1 MSKCPL
7 CGDTVSKFAISF
19 HAEFMMCSNE
29 DCVYPFQDDKNFKA
43 SIIDKRPPGALNA
56 SRKRKLLSAPEDSTS
71 GANPKLTKKP
81 RPADSLKTKSSKKP
95 KPLSGLPAAPTP
107 PSNIDNPISAI
118 PAVDSVAALS
128 TTTSIPSIEP
138 STASLESITAVLD
151 DLDAIIAASSTKS
164 TDTQPV
170 TQSSIPASPVEA
182 VPDLIF
188 DFLPSGSWT
197 TPVTPP
203 DKPAH
208 SDINSKANVMGS
220 NLGSTTATTKSLETL
235 LFDDEFDIDFG
246 ALQAVDPALE
256 FDPDFEAMLRQ
267 QL

>member
-1 MSKCPL
+1 MSNCPL
-7 CGDTVSKFAISF
+7 CGDTVAKFAISF

-29 DCVYPFQDDKNFKA
+29 DCVYPFQDDTNFKA

-56 SRKRKLLSAPEDSTS
+56 SRKRKALSTPEDSTS
-71 GANPKLTKKP
+71 DANPKLTKKP
-81 RPADSLKTKSSKKP
+81 RPVDSLKTKSSKKP
-95 KPLSGLPAAPTP
+95 LSGLSAAPTP
-107 PSNIDNPISAI
+107 PSNIDNSISAI
-118 PAVDSVAALS
+118 PTADSAVALS
-128 TTTSIPSIEP
+128 TMTSIPSIES
-138 STASLESITAVLD
+138 STASLESITTALD
-151 DLDAIIAASSTKS
+151 GLDAIIAASSTKS
-164 TDTQPV
+164 TATQPV

-220 NLGSTTATTKSLETL
+220 SLGSATATAKSLETL

-246 ALQAVDPALE
+246 ALQGVDPALE